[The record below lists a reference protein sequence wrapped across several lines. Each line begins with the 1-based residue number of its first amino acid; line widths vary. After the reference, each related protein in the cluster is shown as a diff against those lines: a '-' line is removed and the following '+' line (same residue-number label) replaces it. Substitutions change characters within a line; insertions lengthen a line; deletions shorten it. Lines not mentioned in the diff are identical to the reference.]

1 MNTSVFPPLLRK
13 FSYTIFV
20 TEREAAAASAVPAP
34 SLDGSAKAG
43 RGSESGRGGRKKYL
57 SCPYMHFYSYFSFL
71 VDYFTYAYI

>member
-57 SCPYMHFYSYFSFL
+57 SCQYMLFYSYFSFL